1 MMAFL
6 SHLSTADWLV
16 AAGIFLILEMLLP
29 GFFFLWLAAGAVVVA
44 AVVALFPLGW
54 EWQLVLFS
62 VLSVVA
68 VLIWH
73 RYFSR
78 SQNQPEV
85 LNNRAARYI
94 DRIFVLIEPIG
105 PGDGLIQV
113 DDTFWRVRGPEA
125 PAGTRVKVV
134 GVTDGVILKVEPVQ
148 PAGTT
153 NPPGASSPE
162 PAPSLKQPEKL

>member
-1 MMAFL
+1 MEFL
-6 SHLSTADWLV
+6 HNLGAVDWLV
-16 AAGIFLILEMLLP
+16 AAGVFLILEMLLP
-29 GFFFLWLAAGAVVVA
+29 GFFFLWLAVGAGVVA
-44 AVVALFPLGW
+44 AVVALLPLGW

-62 VLSVVA
+62 VLSVTS

-78 SQNQPEV
+78 KQKQPEV

-94 DRIFVLIEPIG
+94 GRIFILIEPIG

-125 PAGTRVKVV
+125 PAGTKVKVV
-134 GVTDGVILKVEPVQ
+134 GVEDGIILKVEPVTENQ
-148 PAGTT
+148 
-153 NPPGASSPE
+153 SP
-162 PAPSLKQPEKL
+162 Q